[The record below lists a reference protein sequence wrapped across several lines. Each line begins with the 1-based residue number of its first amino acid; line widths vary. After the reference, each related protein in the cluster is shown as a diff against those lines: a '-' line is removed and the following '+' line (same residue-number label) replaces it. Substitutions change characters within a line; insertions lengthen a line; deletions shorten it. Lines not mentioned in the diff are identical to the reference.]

1 MAKIQEEYYI
11 IKLSKLI
18 KTTDEDVAQL
28 ANQEFP
34 ATIEAVVQEL
44 VGDTIIVEIEK
55 N

>member
-1 MAKIQEEYYI
+1 MAKIQEEFYV

-18 KTTDEDVAQL
+18 KNNTEEAEQL
-28 ANQEFP
+28 TNEEF
-34 ATIEAVVQEL
+34 ASTIEAVVQEL